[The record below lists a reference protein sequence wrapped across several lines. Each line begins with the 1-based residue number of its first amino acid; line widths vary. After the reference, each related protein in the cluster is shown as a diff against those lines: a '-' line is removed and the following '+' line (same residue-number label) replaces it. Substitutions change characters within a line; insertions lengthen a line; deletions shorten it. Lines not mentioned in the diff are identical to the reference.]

1 MKDFSEKTT
10 LKGMDL
16 EGSVERFELTDI
28 FQLLSASKKTGTL
41 GVQKGEEV
49 MMVYFQDGNIIY
61 AHNPNREIKLGDL
74 LIQKKKITP
83 LQLEKVMRAQK
94 DLKTKKRLGELLVL
108 ESFITEEE
116 LEKVVKQQVEDV
128 IYELLKWDRGSF
140 KFYENRFPTQEEIT
154 INIST
159 ENLILESVRR
169 SDEMAR
175 IQAKLPSMN
184 TVLGLAI
191 TETDRAKDVTLEAD
205 EWNILT
211 LVDGHRSI
219 KKIVED
225 SRLEKLETL
234 KKLTGFL
241 LAGLIEPVKKPVL
254 SLDTQRLE
262 RSIERLTKL
271 LEKYQ

>member
-1 MKDFSEKTT
+1 MKDFAEKTT

-49 MMVYFQDGNIIY
+49 MMVYFEEGNIIY
-61 AHNPNREIKLGDL
+61 AFNPNRKIKLGDL

-108 ESFITEEE
+108 ESFITKEE

-128 IYELLKWDRGSF
+128 IYELLKWNKGNF

-175 IQAKLPSMN
+175 IQTKLPSMD
-184 TVLGLAI
+184 TVLGLAV
-191 TETDRAKDVTLEAD
+191 TETDRAKDITLEAD

-225 SRLEKLETL
+225 SRSEKLETL
-234 KKLTGFL
+234 KKLAGFL
-241 LAGLIEPVKKPVL
+241 LAGLIESVKKPAL

-262 RSIERLTKL
+262 RSTERLIKL

>member
-61 AHNPNREIKLGDL
+61 AYNPNREIKLGDL